1 MRSAVLIRKNI
12 FANGSEMGVPT
23 QAIFATLL
31 HRRAPYSAVRGSSA
45 PRGCNGHWYTIQIL
59 ARHPGSQFCC
69 VLKYYSGS
77 RSPAVSMRFSYRQ
90 RSPV

>member
-1 MRSAVLIRKNI
+1 MRPAVLIRKNI

-31 HRRAPYSAVRGSSA
+31 HRRAPYSAVRGSSS
-45 PRGCNGHWYTIQIL
+45 PRGCGHWYTIQIL

-77 RSPAVSMRFSYRQ
+77 RSPAVGMRFSYQQ